1 MTSSCWDSTLPAS
14 VKKLSEN
21 NNFSGFDF
29 RKGLAHILVL
39 LWICIGISS
48 CESGEKDTEKGDE
61 ARLKTMLPD
70 ADQRYLHL
78 TGTIGKRAVSM
89 DLVKERGYEGD
100 SFFSGYFYFDDAE
113 EPVPFFS
120 ESGDS
125 LKTLILNESGGGE
138 HQNGRFIGEFISGS
152 FHGTFKPQNGKEEPF
167 RLTIS
172 REEGSL
178 VLHSISADTFFA
190 ASDQGNPPKARFS
203 WHFLRP
209 DEKWLE
215 ELLLRDLHGDSL
227 FRIGKGKAEMIFGI
241 LGAQY
246 AKDYR
251 EDVKPFLGEDEI
263 SGVLNYDLSYGMDVA
278 FNRNQLLSVIFT
290 QYQYT
295 GGAHGMMY
303 SRCFSYDVEAGKRLG
318 IGDVFRKGYEK
329 DLKTAIN
336 LAARKKYRVK
346 NLSEVLLVD
355 EIEVTNNFFL
365 SGKGICFVYQP
376 YEIGP
381 FSMGEQLIYLPFS
394 SLKDLA
400 K

>member
-1 MTSSCWDSTLPAS
+1 MKKGSLFLLYCS
-14 VKKLSEN
+14 VL
-21 NNFSGFDF
+21 
-29 RKGLAHILVL
+29 
-39 LWICIGISS
+39 ICIFS
-48 CESGEKDTEKGDE
+48 CESGDKGAEHADTGN
-61 ARLKTMLPD
+61 LKSMLPE

-78 TGTIGKRAVSM
+78 TGSIGERPVSM

-100 SFFSGYFYFDDAE
+100 SFFSGYFYFDDEE
-113 EPVPFFS
+113 EPVPFYS
-120 ESGDS
+120 EIGDS

-138 HQNGRFIGEFISGS
+138 HQNGRFSGEFISGT
-152 FHGTFKPQNGKEEPF
+152 FHGKYRAQNGKEEPF
-167 RLTIS
+167 RLIIS
-172 REEGSL
+172 KQEGCMNFRSL
-178 VLHSISADTFFA
+178 SADTFFA
-190 ASDQGNPPKARFS
+190 ASAQANSPKARFS
-203 WHFLRP
+203 WHFLMP

-215 ELLLRDLHGDSL
+215 ESLLRDLHGDSL
-227 FRIGKGKAEMIFGI
+227 YELGKGKTETMFGL

-251 EDVKPFLGEDEI
+251 EDVKPFLSEEEI

-303 SRCFSYDVEAGKRLG
+303 SRCFSYDTKAQKRIG
-318 IGDVFRKGYEK
+318 INDVFRPGYEK
-329 DLKTAIN
+329 NLKTAIN
-336 LAARKKYRVK
+336 AAARKKYRVK

-355 EIEVTNNFFL
+355 EIENTGNFFL

-381 FSMGEQLIYLPFS
+381 FSMGEQLIYLPYS
-394 SLKDLA
+394 AIKEII